1 MILLK
6 DLSLYLL
13 DLAQNSLQAGASLII
28 FSLDERIEEN
38 RLVVEIEDNGKGM
51 TAEEVAQ
58 VTDPFFTT
66 RSTRRVGL
74 GVPLF
79 AAAAERCGGKLKIQ
93 SAPQQGTKL
102 TASFLLNHWDK
113 PPLGDMAAT
122 LITLIAGHPGADFI
136 YQHRRGKARYHLDTR
151 AIKEQ
156 LIDVPIGNP
165 KVLAYLAGEIRR
177 GLAQIG
183 NFENQ

>member
-1 MILLK
+1 MIVVK
-6 DLSLYLL
+6 DLSLHLL
-13 DLAQNSLQAGASLII
+13 DLAQNSLRAGATLIS
-28 FSLDERIEEN
+28 FFLDERVEEN
-38 RLVVEIEDNGKGM
+38 LLVVEVKDNGKGM
-51 TAEEVAQ
+51 TEEEIAQ

-66 RSTRRVGL
+66 RTTRRVGL
-74 GVPLF
+74 GIPLF
-79 AAAAERCGGKLKIQ
+79 AAAAERCGGDLKIQ
-93 SAPQQGTKL
+93 STPRQGTKL

>member
-151 AIKEQ
+151 AIK
-156 LIDVPIGNP
+156 
-165 KVLAYLAGEIRR
+165 
-177 GLAQIG
+177 
-183 NFENQ
+183 